1 MNYPLVDYFS
11 SYETAR
17 SGGLSSF
24 EPDQVHVR
32 DLVVGPITNHIPG
45 LRGFRPFLIGSP
57 ELVGSVGVN
66 LGFDEPSARYIGSS
80 RF

>member
-24 EPDQVHVR
+24 EPD
-32 DLVVGPITNHIPG
+32 
-45 LRGFRPFLIGSP
+45 
-57 ELVGSVGVN
+57 
-66 LGFDEPSARYIGSS
+66 
-80 RF
+80 